1 MYDTPLILKFDDID
15 AGMLLLVGSKAANL
29 GVLTTAGFPV
39 PPGLCV
45 TTEAYRRVTEQAG
58 LEEVLDALA
67 VTAAGETRALN
78 ELAGQTRELVLSAPV
93 PADIADAVRR
103 SAHGPVAVRSSATAE
118 DLPHASFAGQ
128 QDTYLNVIG
137 ADAVLDA
144 VRRCWASLWSDRAV
158 AYRAANGIDHR
169 AVLAAVVI
177 QEMVQSEV
185 AGVMF
190 TANPV
195 TGRRREAVIDA
206 SPGLGEAVVSGAV
219 NPDHF
224 VVDTATGRIT
234 ERRLGDKRLAVRSLP
249 GGGVEHVET
258 GVEGA
263 CLTDAQIRALAE
275 LGGRVED
282 HYGSPQDTEWAVD
295 AGGALWLTQSR
306 PITTLFPI
314 PRHARPAGAG
324 SAVAGAGRR
333 TDRAARLRS
342 GPGGPGGSGGHGGP
356 GSSGPAGGEPDGA
369 RIYFS
374 FSVAQGIY
382 APITPMGMSAF
393 RLLSS
398 SAAALLGAPV
408 TDRLDGAPQFA
419 EAAGRMFID
428 VTGMMRSRVGR
439 VGLPRVLD
447 VMEARSATVLR
458 GLFDDPRFSV
468 TQRSVRPALR
478 RLVKNAIR
486 FRIPA
491 RAAQALLKPEK
502 AHRRAERLGVRLRAQ
517 LAAPADAT
525 ALERLDHVERIL
537 GTRAVPLLPTVV
549 PGPLAGFA
557 MLGLAYRLLG
567 DRARPGELQ
576 TVLRGLPHNVTTE
589 MDLALWHLATRIRTD
604 REAAALL
611 LGTPA
616 AELADRFGDGTLP
629 GVVDRGLKEFL
640 AVYGVRAVAE
650 IDLGVPRW
658 SEDPTHVIGVLAN
671 YLRLEDPALS
681 PDALFARGAAEAVLM
696 IKSLSARVGGVRGRI
711 VRFALS
717 RARALAGIRE
727 LPKFSMVTILAA
739 MRAELMTIG
748 TGLTTSGFLDSPQDI
763 FFLTMEE
770 VRTALTTAPGGSAPG
785 GSTPTSSGESTPA
798 APEGSTP
805 AASGESTATSP
816 GGSTPTSSRESTPAA
831 PEGST
836 PAASGESTP
845 TSSRESTPAAP
856 GGNTPTSSEGSAP
869 ATPGESTPAAPGDAA
884 TPPYLATLRV
894 LVSERREDAARE
906 RRRRHLPRVLLS
918 DGTEPEAVAISA
930 PVDGALTGTP
940 ASAGSVTGIARVV
953 LDPVGA
959 HLEPGEI
966 LVCPSTDPGWT
977 PLFLTAG
984 GLIMEMGGA
993 NSHGAVVAREY
1004 GIPAVVG
1011 VARATEHI
1019 VTGQRIT
1026 LDGTSGMVI
1035 TA

>member
-15 AGMLLLVGSKAANL
+15 AGMLPLVGGKAANL
-29 GVLTTAGFPV
+29 GVLTTAGLPV

-78 ELAGQTRELVLSAPV
+78 ELAGRARQLVLAAPV

-258 GVEGA
+258 GMAGA
-263 CLTDAQIRALAE
+263 CVTDAQIRALAE

-324 SAVAGAGRR
+324 SAVAGE
-333 TDRAARLRS
+333 
-342 GPGGPGGSGGHGGP
+342 PG
-356 GSSGPAGGEPDGA
+356 GA

-374 FSVAQGIY
+374 FSVAQGVY

-398 SAAALLGAPV
+398 SAAALLGVPV

-419 EAAGRMFID
+419 EAADRMFID

-486 FRIPA
+486 FRVPA

-589 MDLALWHLATRIRTD
+589 MDLALWHLATRIRAD
-604 REAAALL
+604 REAASLL

-681 PDALFARGAAEAVLM
+681 PDALFARGAAEAVPM
-696 IKSLSARVGGVRGRI
+696 IKSLSARVGGVRGLI

-739 MRAELMTIG
+739 MRAELVTIG
-748 TGLTTSGFLDSPQDI
+748 TGLTTRDLLDSPQDI
-763 FFLTMEE
+763 FFLTLEE
-770 VRTALTTAPGGSAPG
+770 VRTALTTAPGKTTPEQHAPTALKRNAPAAPGQNAPAPSEGKTPAASRQSTPASSG
-785 GSTPTSSGESTPA
+785 GSTPT
-798 APEGSTP
+798 
-805 AASGESTATSP
+805 
-816 GGSTPTSSRESTPAA
+816 
-831 PEGST
+831 
-836 PAASGESTP
+836 
-845 TSSRESTPAAP
+845 
-856 GGNTPTSSEGSAP
+856 
-869 ATPGESTPAAPGDAA
+869 APGDAA
-884 TPPYLATLRV
+884 PPYPATLRV

-918 DGTEPEAVAISA
+918 DGTEPEAVAIAA

-984 GLIMEMGGA
+984 GLVMEMGGA